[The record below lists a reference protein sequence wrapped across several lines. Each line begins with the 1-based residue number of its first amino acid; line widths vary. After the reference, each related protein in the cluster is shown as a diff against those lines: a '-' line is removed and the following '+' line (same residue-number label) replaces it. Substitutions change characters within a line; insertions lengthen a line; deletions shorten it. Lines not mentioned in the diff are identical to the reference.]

1 MSIANELSSDIVC
14 ALMQSPEKDEARAAA
29 THRTAREL
37 TRVIIE
43 AHQTLHRLTVEA
55 RHARRRDKAVDAER
69 RANDISSAAAN
80 GGH

>member
-14 ALMQSPEKDEARAAA
+14 ALMQSPEKDEARAAEA
-29 THRTAREL
+29 RRNPREL
-37 TRVIIE
+37 TRVILE

-55 RHARRRDKAVDAER
+55 RYARRRDNAVDAER
-69 RANDISSAAAN
+69 RGDDVSSATS